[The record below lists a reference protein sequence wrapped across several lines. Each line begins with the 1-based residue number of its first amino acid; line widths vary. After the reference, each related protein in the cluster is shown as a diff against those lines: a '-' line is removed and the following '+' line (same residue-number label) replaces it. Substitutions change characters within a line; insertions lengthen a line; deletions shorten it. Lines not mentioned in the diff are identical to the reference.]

1 MPGGGYGKVVDAN
14 KLRDGGKR
22 TRHACGFTR
31 AHTLSFD
38 DHDDKLFMS
47 RNLSSPRPQNGHSE
61 QDNIELGRIR
71 RQEHDGDSGDD
82 IPPERDNARS
92 YDDEDDEENGAD
104 GDEEAL
110 LGGSSGSRDPK
121 VEEGPAK
128 RWPQV
133 KSIVIE
139 SAPTLLF
146 TTLGLLFTGKLLDQ
160 VSQWRPM
167 KTLDQLIITIPIILN
182 LKGNLEMNLSA
193 RLATSA
199 NSGDL
204 NNKRTRK
211 KVVLGNLA
219 LLQVQAA
226 VVSFVA
232 AALAF
237 LLGFLL
243 PKVKPTQEPIAAR
256 ALDLLLRRRPLP
268 HPTPSESSRHVS
280 FQAFLTVLTVSILSA
295 SLSSILLGS
304 LMSGIVLVC
313 LRFSLDPD
321 NIAPPIASCLGDL
334 VTLCLIGATSTILVP
349 FMHNPSI
356 FEIPIIIV
364 LVLILL
370 LAVWVICLLLTL
382 KNRHVRP
389 LLTQG
394 WTPLFGA
401 MLISSGTGMILDMF
415 VSRYQGFALLA
426 VVISGLPGAV
436 GAIFTSRLSTALHLE
451 SVYKRMVAR
460 DQTSR
465 NQDDASNE
473 TSDRVPKNHR
483 PEDDSIYPTPSS
495 SRAASPQP
503 ESSPTGHDP
512 TPSSSSTRTYTP
524 PPSANLVTITL
535 LLITLPVEVI
545 FLSVLRGLGWLR
557 LPIVFVLFSVGFFCI
572 AVLIS
577 LYFARALT
585 TFLWARGRDPDTY
598 ALPIHS
604 AMMDLVGQSLLVLCF
619 EI

>member
-1 MPGGGYGKVVDAN
+1 
-14 KLRDGGKR
+14 
-22 TRHACGFTR
+22 
-31 AHTLSFD
+31 
-38 DHDDKLFMS
+38 MS
-47 RNLSSPRPQNGHSE
+47 RELALVSNPERNE
-61 QDNIELGRIR
+61 QDNIELDSLHR
-71 RQEHDGDSGDD
+71 RSNSYEYLG
-82 IPPERDNARS
+82 RDNARS
-92 YDDEDDEENGAD
+92 YEEDEDETRNGNLND
-104 GDEEAL
+104 DEEAL
-110 LGGSSGSRDPK
+110 LGNSRGFE
-121 VEEGPAK
+121 VTQGPVS
-128 RWPQV
+128 RWLQV
-133 KSIVIE
+133 KGIVIE

-160 VSQWRPM
+160 VSQWLPM

-193 RLATSA
+193 RLATAA

-204 NNKRTRK
+204 NDKRTRR

-232 AALAF
+232 ASLAF

-243 PKVKPTQEPIAAR
+243 PRAAKPAGGQLVR
-256 ALDLLLRRRPLP
+256 SLHLFLRRRPLP
-268 HPTPSESSRHVS
+268 HPTPTEPPRKTSV
-280 FQAFLTVLTVSILSA
+280 QAFLAVITTCILSA
-295 SLSSILLGS
+295 SLSSLLLGS

-334 VTLCLIGATSTILVP
+334 VTLCLIGLTSTILVP
-349 FMHNPSI
+349 LMYNPAI
-356 FEIPIIIV
+356 FDIPVIVV
-364 LVLILL
+364 LVLVLL
-370 LAVWVICLLLTL
+370 LAVWVICLKLAL

-394 WTPLFGA
+394 WSPLFGA
-401 MLISSGTGMILDMF
+401 MVISSGTGMILDLF

-451 SVYKRMVAR
+451 SIHKNP
-460 DQTSR
+460 SR
-465 NQDDASNE
+465 RANVNVDDREGN
-473 TSDRVPKNHR
+473 VPKNHSNGHP
-483 PEDDSIYPTPSS
+483 PESGYPTPSS
-495 SRAASPQP
+495 SRAVSPQP
-503 ESSPTGHDP
+503 NEPP
-512 TPSSSSTRTYTP
+512 PSTHEPHLTHVHPSGTYTP
-524 PPSANLVTITL
+524 PPSPKLVTITL
-535 LLITLPVEVI
+535 LLITLPVELV
-545 FLSVLRGLGWLR
+545 FLSILRGLGWLR
-557 LPIVFVLFSVGFFCI
+557 LPIFFVLFSVGFFCV

-577 LYFARALT
+577 LYFARFLT

-619 EI
+619 EIVRRLGII

>member
-1 MPGGGYGKVVDAN
+1 
-14 KLRDGGKR
+14 
-22 TRHACGFTR
+22 
-31 AHTLSFD
+31 
-38 DHDDKLFMS
+38 MS
-47 RNLSSPRPQNGHSE
+47 RKISSPRPQNGRSG
-61 QDNIELGRIR
+61 QDHIEL
-71 RQEHDGDSGDD
+71 EPLHHYDDSAEDTD
-82 IPPERDNARS
+82 RDHARS
-92 YDDEDDEENGAD
+92 YDNDEDENGA
-104 GDEEAL
+104 GNDEEAL
-110 LGGSSGSRDPK
+110 LGGPSRGPWI
-121 VEEGPAK
+121 VEGPAK

-133 KSIVIE
+133 KRIVIE

-160 VSQWRPM
+160 VSHWRPM

-193 RLATSA
+193 RLATAA

-204 NNKRTRK
+204 NNARTRK
-211 KVVLGNLA
+211 KVIFGNLA

-237 LLGFLL
+237 LLGLLL
-243 PKVKPTQEPIAAR
+243 PRVAPTQEPIAR

-268 HPTPSESSRHVS
+268 RPKPSEPSRKVS
-280 FQAFLTVLTVSILSA
+280 FQAFLAVLTTSILSA

-304 LMSGIVLVC
+304 LMSGIILLC

-334 VTLCLIGATSTILVP
+334 VTLCLIGVTSTILVP
-349 FMHNPSI
+349 FMHSPSI
-356 FEIPIIIV
+356 FEIPVIIV
-364 LVLILL
+364 LVLLLL
-370 LAVWVICLLLTL
+370 LAVWVTCLMLTL

-389 LLTQG
+389 LLSQG

-401 MLISSGTGMILDMF
+401 MIISSGTGMILDMF
-415 VSRYQGFALLA
+415 VSRYEGFALLA

-451 SVYKRMVAR
+451 SVHKRLSA
-460 DQTSR
+460 QNGHR
-465 NQDDASNE
+465 NEDEGS
-473 TSDRVPKNHR
+473 VPKNHR
-483 PEDDSIYPTPSS
+483 PEDESVYPTPSS
-495 SRAASPQP
+495 SRAVSPQP
-503 ESSPTGHDP
+503 A
-512 TPSSSSTRTYTP
+512 SSSSTNLHEQQPPSTHTYTP
-524 PPSANLVTITL
+524 PPSANLVTVTL

-619 EI
+619 EIVRRLGVLG